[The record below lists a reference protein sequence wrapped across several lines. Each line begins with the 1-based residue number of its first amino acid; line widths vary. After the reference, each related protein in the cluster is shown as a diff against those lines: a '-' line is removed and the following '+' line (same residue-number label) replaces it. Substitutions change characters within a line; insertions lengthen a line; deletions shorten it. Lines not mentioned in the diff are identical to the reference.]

1 MPQRLENFYS
11 NLNKQNMRRRLFYI
25 YKWMV
30 GRRNA
35 NRDDYA
41 NWLEDLATWFE
52 QYSGYDSTQGP
63 RLNRRSKYSKNSD
76 KKDKSDEDDD
86 KTETEKKP
94 GQEAPEAAEDAK
106 NTAKGATE
114 DSEVGADEEGE
125 DTAED
130 Q

>member
-1 MPQRLENFYS
+1 
-11 NLNKQNMRRRLFYI
+11 MRRRLFYI